1 MPHAIGVRLTRGIAM
16 GNERE
21 TWKEWFAWMAQS
33 GFRVVDVPE
42 LTADMKRD
50 AEEAGLAIG
59 TFDVGALQ
67 VARLF
72 SKDERKRYEAL
83 EGVRDSIQAA
93 ASRGGK
99 LCFMCLKPEDPTTTR
114 QESFELFKEMF
125 PGLLASAEQAGVAV
139 VLEGWPGNAPYYP
152 TIGCTPEMLR
162 AMFEAVPSPALQL
175 NYDPSHLVRLGI
187 DSIRFL
193 REFAGRIGHVHA
205 KDCAMLPENVYLYGR
220 HQPPVFGQ
228 AIKSSEGPWRYTI
241 PGEGE
246 ADWAA
251 IAFEL
256 DLCGYGGAVTIE
268 LEDHRYKG
276 SVEEHRRGLIKSLSH
291 LSRFFA

>member
-1 MPHAIGVRLTRGIAM
+1 MPHSIGVRLTKGIAM
-16 GNERE
+16 ANERGD
-21 TWKEWFAWMAQS
+21 WREWFGWMAEA

-42 LTADMKRD
+42 LNAETKRD

-59 TFDVGALQ
+59 TFDVGHVQ

-72 SKDERKRYEAL
+72 SKNEETRYAAREH
-83 EGVRDSIQAA
+83 VRAGIAGAA
-93 ASRGGK
+93 ALGGK
-99 LCFMCLKPEDPTTTR
+99 LCFMCLKPEDPSTTR
-114 QESFELFKEMF
+114 HESFELFKEMF
-125 PGLLASAEQAGVAV
+125 PALLADAERAGVAV

-175 NYDPSHLVRLGI
+175 NYDPSHLIRLGI
-187 DSIRFL
+187 DPIRFL
-193 REFAGRIGHVHA
+193 REFADRIKHVHA
-205 KDCAMLPENVYLYGR
+205 KDCVVLPENVYLYGR
-220 HQPPVFGQ
+220 HQPPVFGNG
-228 AIKSSEGPWRYTI
+228 IKSSEGPWRYAI
-241 PGEGE
+241 PGEGQ

-256 DLCGYGGAVTIE
+256 DLAGYDGAVTVE

-276 SVEEHRRGLIKSLSH
+276 SVAEHRRGLQKSLAH
-291 LSRFFA
+291 LSRFFS

>member
-1 MPHAIGVRLTRGIAM
+1 MPHSIGVRLTRGIAM

-21 TWKEWFAWMAQS
+21 TWKEWFAWMAQA

-42 LTADMKRD
+42 LTSDMKQD

-72 SKDERKRYEAL
+72 SKDEQKRYEAL
-83 EGVRDSIQAA
+83 EGVRQAIQAA
-93 ASRGGK
+93 ASRGGT

-193 REFAGRIGHVHA
+193 REFSSRIGHVHA
-205 KDCAMLPENVYLYGR
+205 KDCVVLPENVYLYGR
-220 HQPPVFGQ
+220 HQPPVFEH

-241 PGEGE
+241 PGEGQ

-256 DLCGYGGAVTIE
+256 ELSGYGGAVTIE

-276 SVEEHRRGLIKSLSH
+276 SVEGHRRGLVKSLHH
-291 LSRFFA
+291 LSRFFS

>member
-1 MPHAIGVRLTRGIAM
+1 MPHAIGVRLTRGISL

-21 TWKEWFAWMAQS
+21 TWQDWFAWMAQT

-42 LTADMKRD
+42 LTAEMKQD
-50 AEEAGLAIG
+50 ADAAGLSVG
-59 TFDVGALQ
+59 TFDVGHLQ

-72 SKDERKRYEAL
+72 SRDEQKRRDAL
-83 EGVRDSIQAA
+83 ATVRDGIGQAA
-93 ASRGGK
+93 ANGGK
-99 LCFMCLKPEDPTTTR
+99 LCFMCLKPEDPATTR
-114 QESFELFKEMF
+114 QESFELFKEVF
-125 PGLLASAEQAGVAV
+125 PGLLAFAEQAGVAI

-187 DSIRFL
+187 DPIRFL

-205 KDCAMLPENVYLYGR
+205 KDCAILPEQVYMYGR
-220 HQPPVFGQ
+220 HQPPAFGHG
-228 AIKSSEGPWRYTI
+228 IKSSEGPWRYTI

-246 ADWAA
+246 ADWGR

-256 DLCGYGGAVTIE
+256 ELSGYEGAVTIE

-276 SVEEHRRGLIKSLSH
+276 SVSEHRRGLVKSLDH
-291 LSRFFA
+291 LSRFFS

>member
-1 MPHAIGVRLTRGIAM
+1 MPHPIGVRLTRGIAM
-16 GNERE
+16 ASERE
-21 TWKEWFAWMAQS
+21 AWKEWFAWMAGT
-33 GFRVVDVPE
+33 GFHVVDVPE
-42 LTADMKRD
+42 LTAEMKAD

-72 SKDERKRYEAL
+72 SKDEQKRHEAL
-83 EGVRDSIQAA
+83 EGVRQAIQAA

-114 QESFELFKEMF
+114 VESFELFKETF

-162 AMFEAVPSPALQL
+162 AMFEAVPSPALKL
-175 NYDPSHLVRLGI
+175 NYDPSHLIRLDI
-187 DSIRFL
+187 DPIRFL
-193 REFAGRIGHVHA
+193 REFADRVGHVHA
-205 KDCAMLPENVYLYGR
+205 KDCVILPEDVYLYGR
-220 HQPPVFGQ
+220 HQPPAFGHG
-228 AIKSSEGPWRYTI
+228 IKSSEGPWRYTI

-246 ADWAA
+246 ANWAA

-256 DLCGYGGAVTIE
+256 DRSGFEGAVTVE

-276 SVEEHRRGLIKSLSH
+276 SVEEHRRGLLKALHH
-291 LSRFFA
+291 LRKYFA

>member
-1 MPHAIGVRLTRGIAM
+1 
-16 GNERE
+16 
-21 TWKEWFAWMAQS
+21 MAQS

-42 LTADMKRD
+42 LTDEMKRD
-50 AEEAGLAIG
+50 TEEAGLAIG

-72 SKDERKRYEAL
+72 SKDEQKRYEAL
-83 EGVRDSIQAA
+83 EGVRQSIQAA

-193 REFAGRIGHVHA
+193 REFSGRIGHVHA
-205 KDCAMLPENVYLYGR
+205 KDCVILPENVYLYGR
-220 HQPPVFGQ
+220 HQPPVFGH

-256 DLCGYGGAVTIE
+256 DLSGYGGAVTIE

-276 SVEEHRRGLIKSLSH
+276 SVEEHRRGLVKSLQH
-291 LSRFFA
+291 LSRFFS

>member
-1 MPHAIGVRLTRGIAM
+1 MPHSIGVRLTRGIAM

-21 TWKEWFAWMAQS
+21 TWREWFAWMAQS

-42 LTADMKRD
+42 LTDEMKRD
-50 AEEAGLAIG
+50 TEEAGLAIG

-72 SKDERKRYEAL
+72 SKDEQKRYEAL
-83 EGVRDSIQAA
+83 EGVRQSIQAA

-193 REFAGRIGHVHA
+193 REFSGRIGHVHA
-205 KDCAMLPENVYLYGR
+205 KDCVILPENVYLYGR
-220 HQPPVFGQ
+220 HQPPVFGH

-256 DLCGYGGAVTIE
+256 DLSGYGGAVTIE

-276 SVEEHRRGLIKSLSH
+276 SVEEHRRGLVKSLQH